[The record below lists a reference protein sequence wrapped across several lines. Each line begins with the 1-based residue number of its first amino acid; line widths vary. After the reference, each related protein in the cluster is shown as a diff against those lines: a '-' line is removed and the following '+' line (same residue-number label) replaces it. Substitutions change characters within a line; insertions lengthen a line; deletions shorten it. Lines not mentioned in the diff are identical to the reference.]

1 MKERFRKT
9 TTVSL
14 MLFKEDGQ
22 DILLQKRKNTGYM
35 DGMYDSCCSG
45 HVEENESLKD
55 ALIREAKE
63 EIAITIKKE
72 DIELISVLDASNE
85 NYLNFFFKVKYYEG
99 IPQIMEPGKCD
110 ELKWF
115 NINEIPKNT
124 IIKVRDVLELVL
136 NNKIYKEYK

>member
-9 TTVSL
+9 ATVSL
-14 MLFKEDGQ
+14 MLFKEEGQ
-22 DILLQKRKNTGYM
+22 DVLLQKRKNTGYM

-63 EIAITIKKE
+63 EIGIIIKKE
-72 DIELISVLDASNE
+72 DIELISVLDISNE
-85 NYLNFFFKVKYYEG
+85 NYLNFFFKVKHYQG
-99 IPQIMEPGKCD
+99 RPKIMEPDKCD

-115 NINEIPKNT
+115 NIKEIPENT
-124 IIKVRDVLELVL
+124 ILKVTDVLQLVL
-136 NNKIYKEYK
+136 NNKIYKEY